1 MKENLLILE
10 LHDGYYVR
18 EDIAMHHP
26 LNATLPLDYSH
37 SQAEIPVIIIISF
50 IFIIFKLFIIF
61 LEL

>member
-50 IFIIFKLFIIF
+50 IFIIF
-61 LEL
+61 